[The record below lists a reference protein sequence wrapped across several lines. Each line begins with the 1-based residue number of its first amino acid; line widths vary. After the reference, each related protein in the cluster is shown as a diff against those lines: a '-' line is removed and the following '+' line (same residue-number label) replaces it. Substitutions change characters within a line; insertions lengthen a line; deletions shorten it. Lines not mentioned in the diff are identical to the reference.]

1 VGGSGRLHQEQ
12 CTRGD
17 ARPIGGSDPHHPM
30 VGEEDIV
37 KSVDQS
43 QNKILQNLWF
53 LCEKGY
59 IEREGYIGGNAVYQI
74 TDRGR
79 RYLE

>member
-1 VGGSGRLHQEQ
+1 
-12 CTRGD
+12 
-17 ARPIGGSDPHHPM
+17 M